1 MKLLII
7 TQSVDSENQI
17 LGFFI
22 DWIKEFAKNCEKVS
36 IVCLKKGKY
45 DLPANVS
52 VYSLGKEL
60 RERSDLENSKRSY
73 LGEQF
78 QKIKYAWQFY
88 KIIWKLRPEY
98 DSVFVHMNYVYVLLG
113 GLFWKM
119 LNKKV
124 ALWYVHRQKSF
135 GLWLSQIFAND
146 IFTSSP
152 ESFGYKSKKVV
163 YVGHGVDSNKF
174 SCEGK
179 ELKNGK
185 TKIVH
190 VGRITPIKN
199 LETLILATELLRK
212 KVGSVSVEFVGGPVT
227 LADEKYFEQLK
238 DIVKNMHLDDVVT
251 FRGPVQSA
259 EIGRVYCEANIT
271 VNMAPTGG
279 WDKTVIESIMAK
291 RPVFAS
297 NQGLRPVFGEYSD
310 KFLFTQNDPLDLA
323 NKIESFLVESNM
335 DAILDNL
342 RIHAVKEY
350 GLSNLIK
357 KITDKLAS

>member
-1 MKLLII
+1 
-7 TQSVDSENQI
+7 VDSEDQI

-22 DWIKEFAKNCEKVS
+22 DWIKEFAKDCEKVS
-36 IVCLKKGKY
+36 VVCLKKGKY

-52 VYSLGKEL
+52 VYSLGKENG
-60 RERSDLENSKRSY
+60 RSRV
-73 LGEQF
+73 
-78 QKIKYAWQFY
+78 KYILNFF
-88 KIIWKLRPEY
+88 KLIFSLKDEY

-135 GLWLSQIFAND
+135 GLWLSQPFVNE

-174 SCEGK
+174 SCESK
-179 ELKNGK
+179 ELKNDK
-185 TKIVH
+185 LKIVH
-190 VGRITPIKN
+190 IGRITPIKN

-212 KVGSVSVEFVGGPVT
+212 KIGSVSVEFVGGPVT
-227 LADEKYFEQLK
+227 SADNKYFEQLK
-238 DIVKNMHLDDVVT
+238 GIVKNMRLEDAVT

-259 EIGRVYCEANIT
+259 EIGRVYCEADIT

-297 NQGLRPVFGEYSD
+297 NLGLKPIFGDYWENFHFGQG
-310 KFLFTQNDPLDLA
+310 NPLDLA
-323 NKIESFLVESNM
+323 KKVELFLAEGNTET
-335 DAILDNL
+335 ILDDL
-342 RIHAVKEY
+342 RTHAVKEY
-350 GLSNLIK
+350 GLNNLIQRV
-357 KITDKLAS
+357 TDKLAS